1 MSDRS
6 VNDTRAMLETRAQQ
20 YQEWMCEEGYR
31 AQDPV
36 WDADADTWDVH
47 VKYEGVTLIVVFDVD
62 DPGFVRILMPNFWAI
77 ESSALGPALVALDL
91 ANKKC
96 KCAKVHMNARRDDTI
111 ASVEFLDQG
120 EQMRAATLLRYLAM
134 VVNAAR
140 FFASAMQEQ
149 AESMQPA

>member
-1 MSDRS
+1 MSEM
-6 VNDTRAMLETRAQQ
+6 RAMLETRAQQ
-20 YQEWMCEEGYR
+20 YQKWMSEEGYR

-36 WDADADTWDVH
+36 WDATTSTWDVH
-47 VKYEGVTLIVVFDVD
+47 VKYEGVTMIVVFDVD
-62 DPGFVRILMPNFWAI
+62 DADFVRILMPNFWAI
-77 ESSALGPALVALDL
+77 EQSALGPALVALDL

-96 KCAKVHMNARRDDTI
+96 KCAKVHINARRDNTI

-120 EQMRAATLLRYLAM
+120 DQMRPATLLRYMAM

-140 FFASAMQEQ
+140 FFARAMQEQ

>member
-1 MSDRS
+1 MSD
-6 VNDTRAMLETRAQQ
+6 TQTMLEARAQQ

-36 WDADADTWDVH
+36 WDAATATWDVH

-62 DPGFVRILMPNFWAI
+62 DTGFLRILMPNFWAI
-77 ESSALGPALVALDL
+77 EPSELGPALVALDL

-96 KCAKVHMNARRDDTI
+96 KCAKVHLNSRRDDTI
-111 ASVEFLDQG
+111 ASVEFLDAG
-120 EQMRAATLLRYLAM
+120 DQMRAALLLRYLAM

-149 AESMQPA
+149 AETMQIA